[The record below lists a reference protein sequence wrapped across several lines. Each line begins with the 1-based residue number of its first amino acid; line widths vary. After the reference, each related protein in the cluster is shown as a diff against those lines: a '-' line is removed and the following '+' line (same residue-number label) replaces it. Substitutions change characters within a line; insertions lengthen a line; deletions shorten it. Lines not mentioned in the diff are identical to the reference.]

1 MIQIFV
7 EEATSAHL
15 RTPTCAMWQ
24 AKPPLPTMPIA
35 GRAGGSS
42 FYERGCKRES
52 GSRSLA

>member
-42 FYERGCKRES
+42 LYERGCKRES